1 MAVFTLT
8 SVVFLMGTIFFYS
21 LALDN
26 MVLDF
31 FKVYLELFW
40 VFDVEV
46 FLLSK
51 IHSMLFA
58 SLRLNF
64 LLPPL

>member
-31 FKVYLELFW
+31 FKVYLELFLG
-40 VFDVEV
+40 F
-46 FLLSK
+46 
-51 IHSMLFA
+51 
-58 SLRLNF
+58 
-64 LLPPL
+64 